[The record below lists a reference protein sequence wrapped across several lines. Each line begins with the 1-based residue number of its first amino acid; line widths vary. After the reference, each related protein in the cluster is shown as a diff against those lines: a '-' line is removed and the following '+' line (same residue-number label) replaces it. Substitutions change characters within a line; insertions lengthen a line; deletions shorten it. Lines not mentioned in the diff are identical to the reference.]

1 MFNNKSN
8 LSKHMKLHTL
18 PIGSQYSENNSQEY
32 KDHDV
37 GYDEVKDHDDN
48 DHADEDK
55 VHGTDV
61 DHGEDK
67 DNFILSIDDED
78 KNKEKT
84 NNDER
89 QELDPID
96 PETIMIDEQ
105 GRKWREI
112 LHNVSIREAD
122 DYFKNLGMEIQ

>member
-1 MFNNKSN
+1 MNIPFS
-8 LSKHMKLHTL
+8 L
-18 PIGSQYSENNSQEY
+18 Q
-32 KDHDV
+32 
-37 GYDEVKDHDDN
+37 
-48 DHADEDK
+48 
-55 VHGTDV
+55 
-61 DHGEDK
+61 
-67 DNFILSIDDED
+67 FILSIDDED